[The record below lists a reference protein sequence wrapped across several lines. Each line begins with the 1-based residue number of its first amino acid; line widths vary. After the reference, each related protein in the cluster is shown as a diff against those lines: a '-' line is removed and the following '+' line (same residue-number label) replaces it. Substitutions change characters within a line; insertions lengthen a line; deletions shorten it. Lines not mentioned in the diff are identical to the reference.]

1 MYLYTHLISSI
12 YISNIQ
18 IYETLLSPNQLLI
31 LATKEHLQ
39 KHKNVF
45 NQPYSYEIRTIFKFK
60 ESICHYAIVEFIRAT
75 T

>member
-39 KHKNVF
+39 KHKNLF
-45 NQPYSYEIRTIFKFK
+45 IQPYSYEICIFSNLKK
-60 ESICHYAIVEFIRAT
+60 VSAIMQL
-75 T
+75 